1 MEQLALQE
9 IYPEIRQIGA
19 QLACITPEKTPLPAV
34 HPLAQV
40 TTQMGVGPAGEG
52 LPFFQRLFR
61 AMGYPDEAALMER
74 GVGQDALTDRL
85 LDAVSLLGPVTRCR
99 EQLEAFRTAGV
110 ALPILMPPMGVEAAR
125 TVIQAFRR

>member
-1 MEQLALQE
+1 MRTAA
-9 IYPEIRQIGA
+9 RQN
-19 QLACITPEKTPLPAV
+19 LELF
-34 HPLAQV
+34 
-40 TTQMGVGPAGEG
+40 TTF
-52 LPFFQRLFR
+52 PFFQRLFR

-85 LDAVSLLGPVTRCR
+85 LDAVCLLGPVTRCR

-110 ALPILMPPMGVEAAR
+110 DIPILMPPMGVEAAR